1 MRQPTNTWSSCRDW
15 IRCRTWRSE
24 SPTRGGELFRCFEPF
39 ALDNVGR
46 CHDSPHLHDG
56 GSGLA
61 LREEDAEAIESPEPG
76 LPEPEDDIDGHPGT
90 FVRLHRLAR
99 STGHVG
105 SYNYDFAGFVDFDA
119 GNTHTGSGY
128 GLDRPGH
135 VLLPEYRGCA
145 SHDSTGKVDAQSFSA
160 PAEGRIEIV
169 ETVADWAERGLIK
182 SPICGDGAGRVL
194 DRRRR
199 RGERD
204 HLAAGEQPDQTSL
217 VITR

>member
-1 MRQPTNTWSSCRDW
+1 MPIDEPVHEFRQTPHHTRSHSFASCR
-15 IRCRTWRSE
+15 
-24 SPTRGGELFRCFEPF
+24 
-39 ALDNVGR
+39 
-46 CHDSPHLHDG
+46 
-56 GSGLA
+56 LA
-61 LREEDAEAIESPEPG
+61 W
-76 LPEPEDDIDGHPGT
+76 
-90 FVRLHRLAR
+90 
-99 STGHVG
+99 STGRVG
-105 SYNYDFAGFVDFDA
+105 GNNYDFPRLVDFDA
-119 GNTHTGSGY
+119 GDMHTGSGD

-135 VLLPEYRGCA
+135 VLLPECGGRAG
-145 SHDSTGKVDAQSFSA
+145 HDFTGKVDAQSFSA

-169 ETVADWAERGLIK
+169 ETVADWAERGLIE